1 MPKLTEDQLL
11 LAESATEVLSAE
23 AGPVRFRHLRDEG
36 EQTDTALWSQLTEL
50 GWPAIPFPE
59 DQGGMGWGLPEVAVV
74 MEALGH
80 HLAMTPMLSTVLA
93 GTLAPQADGAA
104 GEVIALAWQE
114 GRTDWGVTLGDCQ
127 AQVSDGRLSGT
138 KHRVLDAG
146 AAQAFVVLAQSADGP
161 GLFWVQAA
169 DAQIQPLQR
178 MDRRDCADVHF
189 EQAPATPMDA
199 TMDQLQ
205 QAIDHATVALSA
217 EMLGGAQAA
226 LDMTTAYLK
235 EREQF
240 GVPIGSF
247 QALQHRIV
255 DCYIALELARA
266 AVHGAARSP
275 TQALV
280 SLAKA
285 QCNDAYF
292 LIANE
297 AVQMHG
303 GIGMTDEHDIGFHMK
318 RARVMA
324 QTLGTSA
331 QHRDR
336 WARVHGY

>member
-1 MPKLTEDQLL
+1 
-11 LAESATEVLSAE
+11 
-23 AGPVRFRHLRDEG
+23 
-36 EQTDTALWSQLTEL
+36 
-50 GWPAIPFPE
+50 
-59 DQGGMGWGLPEVAVV
+59 

-80 HLAMTPMLSTVLA
+80 SLAMTPMLSTVLA
-93 GTLAPQADGAA
+93 GTLAPQVGGA
-104 GEVIALAWQE
+104 GGQVVALAWQE
-114 GRTDWGVTLGDCQ
+114 GTRDCGFTMAGCQ
-127 AQVSDGRLSGT
+127 AQVCNGLLSGT
-138 KHRVLDAG
+138 KHRVLDAS
-146 AAQAFVVLAQSADGP
+146 AADAFVVLAMHDAAPKLFLAD
-161 GLFWVQAA
+161 AA
-169 DAQIQPLQR
+169 DATVDHLARI
-178 MDRRDCADVHF
+178 DHRDCGDVQF
-189 EQAPATPMDA
+189 SDAPVTVLDKGPAELQSA
-199 TMDQLQ
+199 LDQ
-205 QAIDHATVALSA
+205 ATVALSA

-226 LDMTTAYLK
+226 LNMTIAYLK

-266 AVHGAARSP
+266 AVHAAARDPS
-275 TQALV
+275 AELI

-285 QCNDAYF
+285 QSNDAYF
-292 LIANE
+292 QITNE

-336 WARVHGY
+336 WAKQRGY